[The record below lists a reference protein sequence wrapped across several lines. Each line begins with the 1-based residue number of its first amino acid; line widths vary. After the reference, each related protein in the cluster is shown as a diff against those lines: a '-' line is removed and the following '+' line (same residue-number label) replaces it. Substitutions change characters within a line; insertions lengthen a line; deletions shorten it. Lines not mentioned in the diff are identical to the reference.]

1 MIATLAIAL
10 TGLLL
15 GAEPPATATAT
26 TPATATATATTPAT
40 TTATATATATPA
52 DDEELLRNLELIEQ
66 LELLE
71 RLELLVPEVGE
82 AMKPPPSRT
91 GSRLTGAGAPATA
104 SLR

>member
-1 MIATLAIAL
+1 MIAPLAIAL
-10 TGLLL
+10 TGLLF

-26 TPATATATATTPAT
+26 AT
-40 TTATATATATPA
+40 TTTPETAPAPAPATPA

-71 RLELLVPEVGE
+71 RFELLVPEVGE
-82 AMKPPPSRT
+82 AKKAPPIRT

>member
-1 MIATLAIAL
+1 MIAPLAIAL

-15 GAEPPATATAT
+15 GAEPPA
-26 TPATATATATTPAT
+26 PAPATATATTPAP
-40 TTATATATATPA
+40 APATPA

-71 RLELLVPEVGE
+71 RFELLVPEVGE
-82 AMKPPPSRT
+82 AKKAPPIRT

>member
-15 GAEPPATATAT
+15 GAEPPATA
-26 TPATATATATTPAT
+26 P
-40 TTATATATATPA
+40 ATPA

-71 RLELLVPEVGE
+71 RFELLVPEGGE
-82 AMKPPPSRT
+82 AKQAPPSRAE
-91 GSRLTGAGAPATA
+91 SRLTGAGAPATA
-104 SLR
+104 SPR

>member
-26 TPATATATATTPAT
+26 TPE
-40 TTATATATATPA
+40 TATATATPA

-82 AMKPPPSRT
+82 AKKAPPIRT